1 MKLKSQVNFPK
12 IFSEKVDIKKVQ
24 LDAMRPWIVEN
35 VNLILGF
42 DDDICIEFI
51 MSLLEEEPD
60 PKEIQLKITG
70 FLEDSTFGFM
80 KKLWTLLVSAQSN
93 PMGIPQEFMDKQKE
107 EIRKQRERDIAIF
120 EEIKRVREEEDA
132 KKASK
137 TDHPDTKER
146 RSDRERRRE
155 REDKRER
162 GYSRERR
169 EYGDRR
175 DRESDREYRSE
186 REYRSH
192 RERGDRPSRHE
203 EESGTGKI
211 HPSRQSYHEP
221 HRYRSRSPRERRRY
235 RDNSPE
241 PVYERREKPRWER
254 PARE

>member
-1 MKLKSQVNFPK
+1 MKK
-12 IFSEKVDIKKVQ
+12 IQ

-51 MSLLEEEPD
+51 MSLLEEESD

-132 KKASK
+132 KRDSK
-137 TDHPDTKER
+137 KSGKSDYPDKEAR
-146 RSDRERRRE
+146 QDDRERRRE
-155 REDKRER
+155 RDERRDREYPR
-162 GYSRERR
+162 TDRREYSRDERR
-169 EYGDRR
+169 EGDYGDRR
-175 DRESDREYRSE
+175 DRDYSYDREYRRE
-186 REYRSH
+186 REYRSN
-192 RERGDRPSRHE
+192 RDRQDRPYRNDDEATS
-203 EESGTGKI
+203 GKI
-211 HPSRQSYHEP
+211 HPSRQSYHEGY
-221 HRYRSRSPRERRRY
+221 RYRSKSPRERKRH
-235 RDNSPE
+235 RDSTPE
-241 PVYERREKPRWER
+241 PVYEKKEKPRWER